1 MAALFLSDEA
11 WADWMAETLAHLSQ
25 DQAKNIAVAALL
37 PDDQAVTGYFNM
49 SAADKAVI
57 ATHIQADAML
67 DVVKANGDTIQ
78 QAWEEKAE
86 EQ

>member
-11 WADWMAETLAHLSQ
+11 WADWMAETLGHLSQ
-25 DQAKNIAVAALL
+25 D
-37 PDDQAVTGYFNM
+37 
-49 SAADKAVI
+49 
-57 ATHIQADAML
+57 QADAML

-78 QAWEEKAE
+78 QAWEENEE